1 MLNQILANLF
11 KNHFSPNIVHAKYNT
26 VTVHAIL
33 TTIVQQTGTMNRSK
47 EPLSTDNQQLNKTKL
62 FLLSIVMHPRI
73 DCNIFRERIMLKKTL
88 LDDLYCYFFTHGS
101 KFRFLI
107 ATIAIRPSS
116 FQVFYNLLLNIFDPS
131 FKLMWF
137 FTSFL

>member
-73 DCNIFRERIMLKKTL
+73 DCNIFRERNMLKKDT
-88 LDDLYCYFFTHGS
+88 
-101 KFRFLI
+101 FR
-107 ATIAIRPSS
+107 
-116 FQVFYNLLLNIFDPS
+116 
-131 FKLMWF
+131 
-137 FTSFL
+137 